1 MMTKENLEVRAKVL
15 SLLLKTYGGHHHNRS
30 IYECA
35 EDWISLGND
44 TTDGLLDYY
53 DKYFNT

>member
-1 MMTKENLEVRAKVL
+1 MTKESLEVRAKVL

-35 EDWISLGND
+35 EEWISLGNI

-53 DKYFNT
+53 DKHFNT

>member
-1 MMTKENLEVRAKVL
+1 MMTKESLEVRAKVL
-15 SLLLKTYGGHHHNRS
+15 SLLLKTYGGHHHNRP

-35 EDWISLGND
+35 EEWISLGNV

-53 DKYFNT
+53 DKHFNT